1 MGARSSNTHR
11 SGSRNN
17 SQNRLLNGHNASFYN
32 SNLNA
37 GNIGPNPAPGTA
49 ELSGGTIITTPTHK
63 FHSFTSSGNLE
74 NTGGAAQANV
84 SIIVVGGGGG
94 GGTDSYGDNR
104 GAGGGGGGG
113 VNKWDSQTITGSTT
127 YTVTVG
133 NGGAGAPPTNSTP
146 TAPLQ
151 GGFNGE
157 SSTFGSPTEPIEL
170 TVGGGGGGAGH
181 SPTAHQTS
189 LSFTTTGSGG
199 GCANDGTCGEGGTYG
214 NDGGNY
220 SP

>member
-32 SNLNA
+32 SNLNT

-74 NTGGAAQANV
+74 NTGGAAQADV

-94 GGTDSYGDNR
+94 GDRKRVGLGMSVE
-104 GAGGGGGGG
+104 GGGGRL
-113 VNKWDSQTITGSTT
+113 I
-127 YTVTVG
+127 
-133 NGGAGAPPTNSTP
+133 
-146 TAPLQ
+146 
-151 GGFNGE
+151 
-157 SSTFGSPTEPIEL
+157 
-170 TVGGGGGGAGH
+170 
-181 SPTAHQTS
+181 
-189 LSFTTTGSGG
+189 
-199 GCANDGTCGEGGTYG
+199 
-214 NDGGNY
+214 
-220 SP
+220 

>member
-32 SNLNA
+32 SNLNT

-74 NTGGAAQANV
+74 NTGGAAQADV
-84 SIIVVGGGGG
+84 SIILVGGGGG

-133 NGGAGAPPTNSTP
+133 SGGAGAPPTNSTP

-170 TVGGGGGGAGH
+170 TVGGGGGGAT
-181 SPTAHQTS
+181 TAGEGSSAPGAGGGGNGRSYAPVLPTS
-189 LSFTTTGSGG
+189 LGESGIFGG
-199 GCANDGTCGEGGTYG
+199 GGGG
-214 NDGGNY
+214 
-220 SP
+220 